1 MLAPNRLMSQ
11 RRGRRRRRHRRPQIR
26 ARSAGFI
33 ASTGKRKISPCEHD
47 GDGHSQ
53 AGKMMRNS
61 IPYLPEDILSRIHSF
76 MSMRE
81 AARAVCVSRVFLRSW
96 RCHPNLIFNKDTIGL
111 KRNAFGENFHGKI
124 GRILRNHSGISLKTF
139 KLDYSGMCGFD
150 GTSYLDS
157 WLQIALKPGIE
168 ELTLFLFDTNKQYN
182 FPCSLLSDGV
192 RDSLRY
198 IKLRFCALHP
208 TPELGPLRSLTSL
221 SLWLVSITWAELEC
235 LLSNSLA
242 LGHLELTQCTKITC
256 LKIPFALQQL
266 SRLSVF
272 ECSSL
277 KVIESKAP
285 NLSSFF
291 HRGFRVNF
299 SVVETLQM
307 KKLDMGCAIHDARA
321 NLPSIMPNLET
332 LVIESVNEVV
342 DAPMLPTKFIYL
354 KHLTIRMLTGSTISW
369 PYDYFSLVSF
379 INASPSLETLIL
391 NVTLRIVHE
400 SIFTDS
406 QLRHIPEH
414 HHGHLKSVK
423 ITGFS
428 SAKSLV
434 ELTCYILNN
443 AVSLECLTLDTIYGP
458 RCDQDKYRRCF
469 PMIDGVLTEAP
480 RGLAAIRTY
489 IEDKVPSTVNLTV
502 LEPCSRCHVRRRVQT
517 SSQSDNTV
525 SI

>member
-1 MLAPNRLMSQ
+1 MGMLALNRLLSL
-11 RRGRRRRRHRRPQIR
+11 RRDSRRRRRHHRPQIR
-26 ARSAGFI
+26 ARCGLI
-33 ASTGKRKISPCEHD
+33 ASTGKRKTSPCQQDDYD
-47 GDGHSQ
+47 GDSQ
-53 AGKMMRNS
+53 AGKIMRNS
-61 IPYLPEDILSRIHSF
+61 IPDLPEDILFRIQSF

-81 AARAVCVSRVFLRSW
+81 AARAACVSRAFLHSW

-139 KLDYSGMCGFD
+139 QLDYSGMCGFD

-157 WLQIALKPGIE
+157 WLQIALKPEIE
-168 ELTLFLFDTNKQYN
+168 ELTLFLPETNKQYS

-198 IKLRFCALHP
+198 IKLRCCALHP
-208 TPELGPLRSLTSL
+208 TPELGPLRSLSNL
-221 SLWLVSITWAELEC
+221 HLLYVSITWAELEC

-242 LGHLELTQCTKITC
+242 LEHLELNHCKGIIC
-256 LKIPFALQQL
+256 LKIPCTLQQL
-266 SRLSVF
+266 SSLNVV
-272 ECSSL
+272 ECSGL

-285 NLSSFF
+285 NLSSLFV
-291 HRGFRVNF
+291 RGSRVNF
-299 SVVETLQM
+299 SLVETLQI
-307 KKLDMGCAIHDARA
+307 KKLDMGCAICDARA
-321 NLPSIMPNLET
+321 KLPSIMPNLET
-332 LVIESVNEVV
+332 LVIESGHEMV
-342 DAPMLPTKFIYL
+342 DAPMLPTKFLYL
-354 KHLTIRMLTGSTISW
+354 KHLTIHMITGSTISR
-369 PYDYFSLVSF
+369 PYDYFSLV
-379 INASPSLETLIL
+379 TQ
-391 NVTLRIVHE
+391 VRMVHE

-406 QLRHIPEH
+406 QLRHIPGH
-414 HHGHLKSVK
+414 RHGHLKSVK

-443 AVSLECLTLDTIYGP
+443 AVSLECLTLDTIYGS

-502 LEPCSRCHVRRRVQT
+502 LEPCSRCHVRRRG
-517 SSQSDNTV
+517 
-525 SI
+525 

>member
-81 AARAVCVSRVFLRSW
+81 AARAACVSRAFLRSW

-124 GRILRNHSGISLKTF
+124 GCILRNHSGISLKTF

-208 TPELGPLRSLTSL
+208 TPELAPLRSLTSL
-221 SLWLVSITWAELEC
+221 SLWLVSY
-235 LLSNSLA
+235 
-242 LGHLELTQCTKITC
+242 
-256 LKIPFALQQL
+256 
-266 SRLSVF
+266 
-272 ECSSL
+272 
-277 KVIESKAP
+277 
-285 NLSSFF
+285 
-291 HRGFRVNF
+291 
-299 SVVETLQM
+299 
-307 KKLDMGCAIHDARA
+307 MG
-321 NLPSIMPNLET
+321 
-332 LVIESVNEVV
+332 
-342 DAPMLPTKFIYL
+342 
-354 KHLTIRMLTGSTISW
+354 
-369 PYDYFSLVSF
+369 
-379 INASPSLETLIL
+379 
-391 NVTLRIVHE
+391 
-400 SIFTDS
+400 
-406 QLRHIPEH
+406 
-414 HHGHLKSVK
+414 
-423 ITGFS
+423 
-428 SAKSLV
+428 
-434 ELTCYILNN
+434 
-443 AVSLECLTLDTIYGP
+443 
-458 RCDQDKYRRCF
+458 
-469 PMIDGVLTEAP
+469 
-480 RGLAAIRTY
+480 
-489 IEDKVPSTVNLTV
+489 
-502 LEPCSRCHVRRRVQT
+502 
-517 SSQSDNTV
+517 
-525 SI
+525 

>member
-1 MLAPNRLMSQ
+1 MGMLALNGLMSL
-11 RRGRRRRRHRRPQIR
+11 RRDRRRRRRHHRPQIR
-26 ARSAGFI
+26 ARCGLI
-33 ASTGKRKISPCEHD
+33 ASTGKRKTSPCQQDDYD
-47 GDGHSQ
+47 GDSQ
-53 AGKMMRNS
+53 AGKIMRNS
-61 IPYLPEDILSRIHSF
+61 IPDLPEDILFRIQSF

-81 AARAVCVSRVFLRSW
+81 AARAACVSRAFLHSW
-96 RCHPNLIFNKDTIGL
+96 RCHPNLIFNKDTIVL

-139 KLDYSGMCGFD
+139 QLDYSGMCGFD

-157 WLQIALKPGIE
+157 WLQIALKPEIE
-168 ELTLFLFDTNKQYN
+168 ELTLFLPETNKQYS

-198 IKLRFCALHP
+198 IKLRCCALHP
-208 TPELGPLRSLTSL
+208 TPELGPLRNL
-221 SLWLVSITWAELEC
+221 SNLHLLYVSITWAELEC

-242 LGHLELTQCTKITC
+242 LEHLELNHCKGIIC
-256 LKIPFALQQL
+256 LKIPCTLQQL
-266 SRLSVF
+266 SSLNVV
-272 ECSSL
+272 ECSGL

-285 NLSSFF
+285 NLSSLFV
-291 HRGFRVNF
+291 RGSRVNF
-299 SVVETLQM
+299 SLVETLQIN
-307 KKLDMGCAIHDARA
+307 KLDMGHAICDARA
-321 NLPSIMPNLET
+321 KLPSIMPNLET
-332 LVIESVNEVV
+332 LVIESGHEVV
-342 DAPMLPTKFIYL
+342 DAPMLPTKFLYL
-354 KHLTIRMLTGSTISW
+354 KHLTIHVITGSTISQ

-379 INASPSLETLIL
+379 IDASPSLETLIL
-391 NVTLRIVHE
+391 NVTQVRMVHE

-406 QLRHIPEH
+406 QLRHIPGH
-414 HHGHLKSVK
+414 RHGHLKSVK

-469 PMIDGVLTEAP
+469 PMIDGVLTDAP

-502 LEPCSRCHVRRRVQT
+502 LEPCSRCHVRRRG
-517 SSQSDNTV
+517 
-525 SI
+525 